1 MIANLEK
8 AIDQEVT
15 TYLESLVQDYE
26 VISWLES
33 PALVGNKTSALLL
46 VVCWPGK
53 SAAET
58 RTMNLQ
64 GKQLLVGMMNGVQ
77 AQRSLD
83 CLR

>member
-46 VVCWPGK
+46 VVYWPGK